1 MSSNNK
7 RTHIW
12 IVAFQRVFALS
23 SSQCKWYLDFLL
35 LPKHEPWP
43 CVFTNRWWPFSGPGD
58 KTKCT
63 KCNLSVLGL
72 CAVLVMDK
80 NKAEHLLFLGTLSR
94 SPPQSFAS
102 HCAQTPG
109 QPLAC
114 PEQRAS
120 HIVYPAGLSI
130 SHIMRRS
137 HILNRFSLDAHICRQ
152 DKIFCLILSL

>member
-43 CVFTNRWWPFSGPGD
+43 CVFTKRWWPFSGPGD

-72 CAVLVMDK
+72 CAVQVMDE

-94 SPPQSFAS
+94 SLPQSFAS

-109 QPLAC
+109 QPLAY
-114 PEQRAS
+114 PEQWAS
-120 HIVYPAGLSI
+120 QAWAYLISWEDHISWTGSLLMPIYVVKI
-130 SHIMRRS
+130 K
-137 HILNRFSLDAHICRQ
+137 FSA
-152 DKIFCLILSL
+152 